1 MRKEKFLKTVQVAY
15 DNRNLSPEQSIP
27 LDVNTSMW
35 MLYEKCMKQLEIM
48 EFEFKELLE
57 KWGEPVQNHIKFA
70 NASMSMDVLLTLI
83 QTKGL
88 FDAIE
93 QDPNDPAIIVG
104 LEEAKSK
111 LLECH
116 AMESHL
122 FPDYGID

>member
-1 MRKEKFLKTVQVAY
+1 MKKEEFLKTVQETY
-15 DNRNLSPEQSIP
+15 DKRNLSPDQKIP
-27 LDVNTSMW
+27 LDISTSMW

-104 LEEAKSK
+104 LEAAKSK

-122 FPDYGID
+122 FPPIGY